1 MLLGNT
7 NAAHTLDAPGDGGR
21 HFTGNKGIFRVVFKI
36 PSAQRIPVDIQ
47 PRRQPDGNTN
57 LQHLFTH
64 GSAHFFQK
72 FRIPGLS
79 QYRFTGPCG
88 HIAVDHFPLAGTAF
102 QEWLHFRQPAPLAV
116 SRKSVGIPGCA
127 VGHHRCGLV
136 YIQSRRPVGK
146 DNIGDAFLQQ
156 FGAGSASRAH
166 HIVVAADGI
175 SATGNQLALIP
186 VGQLTKQRFH
196 YWREFLCHR
205 RGLITSDGLHGFQNP
220 LFYTDAAANLVIQ
233 LKLICSAL
241 QYKGRLLF
249 IKTRNRFQR
258 EGNR

>member
-1 MLLGNT
+1 M
-7 NAAHTLDAPGDGGR
+7 
-21 HFTGNKGIFRVVFKI
+21 
-36 PSAQRIPVDIQ
+36 DIQ

-72 FRIPGLS
+72 LRIPGLS

-88 HIAVDHFPLAGTAF
+88 HVAVNSYPLAGTAF
-102 QEWLHFRQPAPLAV
+102 QEWLHFRQPAPLPV
-116 SRKSVGIPGCA
+116 SRKSLRITGCTI
-127 VGHHRCGLV
+127 GHHRCGLV
-136 YIQSRRPVGK
+136 HIETRRAVGK
-146 DNIGDAFLQQ
+146 NNIGDAHLEQ
-156 FGAGSASRAH
+156 FCAGAASRAH

-175 SATGNQLALIP
+175 SAAGDQLTLIP

-196 YWREFLCHR
+196 DWREFLCHR
-205 RGLITSDGLHGFQNP
+205 RGLIPSNGLHGFQNP
-220 LFYTDAAANLVIQ
+220 LFCTDAAANPVIQ

-249 IKTRNRFQR
+249 IKTRNRFRR
-258 EGNR
+258 ERNR